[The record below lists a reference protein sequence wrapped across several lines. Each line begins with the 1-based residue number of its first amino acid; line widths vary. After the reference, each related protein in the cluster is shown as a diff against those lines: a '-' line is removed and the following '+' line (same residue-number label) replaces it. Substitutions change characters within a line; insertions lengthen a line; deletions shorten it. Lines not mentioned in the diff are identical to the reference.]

1 MFSVGNFD
9 KYINIIKNYYCMRM
23 YDDVYFVY
31 VLYFNFI
38 FGILLKRKSL
48 YNLFVIIFVF
58 LNIWSYKYLVKEVLE
73 CVKLKV

>member
-1 MFSVGNFD
+1 
-9 KYINIIKNYYCMRM
+9 M

-38 FGILLKRKSL
+38 FGVLLKRKSL

-58 LNIWSYKYLVKEVLE
+58 LNIWSYMYLV
-73 CVKLKV
+73 